1 MVEDYISDREQEEA
15 LRQWWRENWRW
26 ILGGVVL
33 GLALLAG
40 YRYYQSHREQQAHQA
55 ADLYTEIETAL
66 KSDDVDKAGQLLG
79 GLTSDF
85 DKSAYAQEA
94 RLLLAKS
101 HVDHGKFDDA
111 VPLLRAV
118 IDKSR
123 DAEMAQIARLRLA
136 RVLLQQGKHDET
148 LKLLDTGKAG
158 AFAGP
163 EREIRGDAYFAKG
176 DMEAARAEYAAA
188 LAADDAQIDRALVEL
203 KLQEVGGVAPAPKNA
218 PLPASASVEE

>member
-15 LRQWWRENWRW
+15 LRRWWSENWRW

-33 GLALLAG
+33 GLALLG
-40 YRYYQSHREQQAHQA
+40 GWRYYQSHREQQAHKA
-55 ADLYTEIETAL
+55 AELYTDIETAL
-66 KSDDVDKAGQLLG
+66 KTDDVDKAGQLLG

-118 IDKSR
+118 IDKSK
-123 DAEMAQIARLRLA
+123 DEEMAQIARLRLA
-136 RVLLQQGKHDET
+136 RVLLQQGKHDES
-148 LKLLDTGKAG
+148 LKLLETQKAG
-158 AFAGP
+158 AFSAP
-163 EREIRGDAYFAKG
+163 EREIRGDAQFAKG

-188 LAADDAQIDRALVEL
+188 LAGDDAQIDRALVEL
-203 KLQEVGGVAPAPKNA
+203 KLQEVGGVKPASKDV
-218 PLPASASVEE
+218 PLPAAVEE

>member
-1 MVEDYISDREQEEA
+1 MVDDYSSDREQEEA

-33 GLALLAG
+33 GLALLTG
-40 YRYYQSHREQQAHQA
+40 WRYYQSHREQQAHKA
-55 ADLYTEIETAL
+55 ASLYSEIETAL
-66 KSDDVDKAGQLLG
+66 KSDNVDKAGQLLG
-79 GLTSDF
+79 SLSSDF

-111 VPLLRAV
+111 VLLLRAV
-118 IDKSR
+118 IDKSK

-148 LKLLDTGKAG
+148 LQLLDTRKAG
-158 AFAGP
+158 AFSGP
-163 EREIRGDAYFAKG
+163 EREIRGDAHFAKG
-176 DMEAARAEYAAA
+176 AMEAARAEYAAA
-188 LAADDAQIDRALVEL
+188 LASDDAQIDRTLVEL
-203 KLQEVGGVAPAPKNA
+203 KLQEVGGVAPAPKEA
-218 PLPASASVEE
+218 ALPTSVEE

>member
-1 MVEDYISDREQEEA
+1 MVDDYSSDREQEEA

-33 GLALLAG
+33 GLALLIG
-40 YRYYQSHREQQAHQA
+40 WRFYQSHREQQAHKA
-55 ADLYTEIETAL
+55 AALHSEIETAL
-66 KSDDVDKAGQLLG
+66 KSDDVDKAGELLG

-85 DKSAYAQEA
+85 DKSAYAQQA

-101 HVDHGKFDDA
+101 HVDRGKFDDA

-118 IDKSR
+118 IDKAK
-123 DAEMAQIARLRLA
+123 DAQTAQIARMRLA

-148 LKLLDTGKAG
+148 LKLLDIQKAG

-163 EREIRGDAYFAKG
+163 AREIRGDAFFAKG
-176 DMEAARAEYAAA
+176 DREAARAEYAAA
-188 LAADDAQIDRALVEL
+188 LAADDAQIDRTLVEL
-203 KLQEVGGVAPAPKNA
+203 KLQEVGGVAPAPKDA
-218 PLPASASVEE
+218 PLPASVEE

>member
-1 MVEDYISDREQEEA
+1 MVEDYTSDREQEEA

-26 ILGGVVL
+26 IAGGVAL
-33 GLALLAG
+33 GVALLWG
-40 YRYYQSHREQQAHQA
+40 WTHYKSYVEQQAHKA
-55 ADLYTEIETAL
+55 AKAYSEVEAAL

-94 RLLLAKS
+94 RLLIAKS

-118 IDKSR
+118 IDKSK
-123 DAEMAQIARLRLA
+123 DEEMAQIARLRLA

-148 LKLLDTGKAG
+148 LKLLDTQKAG
-158 AFAGP
+158 AFSGV
-163 EREIRGDAYFAKG
+163 EREVRGDAYFAKG

-188 LAADDAQIDRALVEL
+188 LAGDDAQIDRTLVEL
-203 KLQEVGGVAPAPKNA
+203 KLQEVGGVAPAPKDA
-218 PLPASASVEE
+218 LLSTAVEK

>member
-1 MVEDYISDREQEEA
+1 MVDDYTSDREQEEA

-40 YRYYQSHREQQAHQA
+40 WRYYQSHREQQAHSA
-55 ADLYTEIETAL
+55 ADLYSKIEAAL
-66 KSDDVDKAGQLLG
+66 KTDNVDEAGQVLG
-79 GLTSDF
+79 SLTSDF
-85 DKSAYAQEA
+85 DTSAYAQEG

-118 IDKSR
+118 IEKSK
-123 DAEMAQIARLRLA
+123 DAQMAQIARMRLA
-136 RVLLQQGKHDET
+136 RVLLQQGKHEET
-148 LKLLDTGKAG
+148 LKLLDTQKAG
-158 AFAGP
+158 AFSGP
-163 EREIRGDAYFAKG
+163 ERKIRGDAHFAKG

-188 LAADDAQIDRALVEL
+188 LASDDAQIDRTLVEQ
-203 KLQEVGGVAPAPKNA
+203 KLQEVGGVVPAPKDVL
-218 PLPASASVEE
+218 LPASVEE